1 MTSAVF
7 FAFITSLFICMAL
20 IPPLQVNAGRWS
32 FMDLPGERKVHANPI
47 PRIGGIAFGFAA
59 LLSIFFWVP
68 QDPIILP
75 VLLGAAIILGFGI
88 WDDRA
93 NLHYRS
99 KLIGQLLAVLVI
111 VAVGHIWFE
120 QVPFFYEEEAP
131 LWLTIPLTVVF
142 LVGASNAVNLSD
154 GLDGLAGGLA
164 FLSFAG
170 IAYLAYLS
178 HDTTVLILAAG
189 FLGGLLGF
197 LRYNTYPAKIFMGDA
212 GSQLLGFSMGVL
224 VLLLSDPAR
233 APFPVS
239 VGLLVLGLPFLDTI
253 AVMGQRLAKGRS
265 PFIGDRNHVHHKL
278 LALGLSHYEAVIV
291 IYGIQAVMVGLAYL
305 LRWQS
310 DALIL
315 ATYAAFAL
323 AMFALFAATERGGML
338 LSESSKGRVLSDTKL
353 ARAGLW
359 FSDMAP
365 RFLAVVVPLFLIAN
379 VFLPGHVPIDVG
391 YAALSLFV
399 VVLGGLWFFP
409 HYRSHFVRGGLYVG
423 SAFLMYMGEQ
433 SGLPEIWPIYVTQN
447 TLLAVIAILV
457 LLSMRFSRG
466 NRFQTTPLDYLMVFF
481 ALIVPLLPEMRA
493 DMPTLSV
500 LAAKLIVLYF
510 SFELLL
516 HTFADRM
523 KQFGLV
529 SLGILLGL
537 GVRAWL

>member
-7 FAFITSLFICMAL
+7 FSFITSLFICMAL
-20 IPPLQVNAGRWS
+20 IPPLQMNAGRWS

-59 LLSIFFWVP
+59 LLSIFFWAP
-68 QDPIILP
+68 QDPIITP
-75 VLLGAAIILGFGI
+75 VLVSATIILGFGI

-93 NLHYRS
+93 NLNYRT
-99 KLIGQLLAVLVI
+99 KLVGQLLAIFVVVI
-111 VAVGHIWFE
+111 FGHIHFE
-120 QVPFFYEEEAP
+120 QIPFIHDEEAP
-131 LWLTIPLTVVF
+131 LWLTMPLTVVF

-178 HDTTVLILAAG
+178 HDTTVLVLAAG

-197 LRYNTYPAKIFMGDA
+197 LRYNTYPARIFMGDA

-224 VLLLSDPAR
+224 VLLMSDPAR
-233 APFPVS
+233 APFPVT
-239 VGLLVLGLPFLDTI
+239 VGLLVLGLPFLDTL

-278 LALGLSHYEAVIV
+278 LALGLSHHEAVIV

-310 DALIL
+310 DALIF
-315 ATYAAFAL
+315 TMYGAFAL
-323 AMFALFAATERGGML
+323 AMFALFVAAERGGLL
-338 LSESSKGRVLSDTKL
+338 LSETSKGRVLSDTKL
-353 ARAGLW
+353 ARAGIWL
-359 FSDMAP
+359 SDMAP
-365 RFLAVVVPLFLIAN
+365 RFLAVVVPLFLIAS
-379 VFLPGHVPIDVG
+379 VFLPGHVPMDVG
-391 YAALSLFV
+391 YAAFSLFA
-399 VVLGGLWFFP
+399 VVLGGLWFMP
-409 HYRSHFVRGGLYVG
+409 EYRSHFVRGGLYVG

-433 SGLPEIWPIYVTQN
+433 SGIPEIWPIYVTQN
-447 TLLAVIAILV
+447 TLLALIALLV

-493 DMPTLSV
+493 DMPTLSI

-516 HTFADRM
+516 HSFVDRV
-523 KQFGLV
+523 KHLGFL
-529 SLGILLGL
+529 SLWVLFGL
-537 GVRAWL
+537 GVKAWL

>member
-7 FAFITSLFICMAL
+7 FSFITSLFICMAL
-20 IPPLQVNAGRWS
+20 IPPLQLNAGRWS
-32 FMDLPGERKVHANPI
+32 FMDLPGGRKVHANPI
-47 PRIGGIAFGFAA
+47 PRIGGIAFGSAA
-59 LLSIFFWVP
+59 LLSIFFWGP
-68 QDPIILP
+68 QDPAVGP
-75 VLLGAAIILGFGI
+75 VLLSALVILAFGI

-93 NLHYRS
+93 NLNYKV
-99 KLIGQLLAVLVI
+99 KLIGQLVAVFAVVI
-111 VAVGHIWFE
+111 VGDIRLE
-120 QVPFFYEEEAP
+120 QVPFLYDENAP
-131 LWLTIPLTVVF
+131 LWLALPLTVVF
-142 LVGASNAVNLSD
+142 LVGAANAVNLSD

-178 HDTTVLILAAG
+178 HDTTVLVLAAG

-197 LRYNTYPAKIFMGDA
+197 LRYNTYPARIFMGDA

-224 VLLLSDPAR
+224 VLLLSDPSR
-233 APFPVS
+233 NPFPVTI
-239 VGLLVLGLPFLDTI
+239 GLLVLGLPFLDTI

-278 LALGLSHYEAVIV
+278 LALGLSHYEAVIA

-315 ATYAAFAL
+315 TMYGTFAF
-323 AMFALFAATERGGML
+323 AMFALFVATERGGIL
-338 LSESSKGRVLSDTKL
+338 LSESTDGRVLSDTKM
-353 ARAGLW
+353 ARIGLW
-359 FSDMAP
+359 LSDMAP

-379 VFLPGHVPIDVG
+379 VFVPGHVPMDVG
-391 YAALSLFV
+391 YAALGLFA
-399 VVLGGLWFFP
+399 VVLGGLWLMP
-409 HYRSHFVRGGLYVG
+409 EYRSHFVRGGLYVG

-433 SGLPEIWPIYVTQN
+433 SGILDIWPIYVTQN

-493 DMPTLSV
+493 DMPTLSI

-516 HTFADRM
+516 HTFADRV

-529 SLGILLGL
+529 SLWILFGL

>member
-7 FAFITSLFICMAL
+7 FSFITSLFICMAL
-20 IPPLQVNAGRWS
+20 IPPLQLNAGRWS

-47 PRIGGIAFGFAA
+47 PRVGGIAFGFAA

-68 QDPIILP
+68 QDPIIPP
-75 VLLGAAIILGFGI
+75 VLVSAAIILGFGI

-93 NLHYRS
+93 NLNYRT
-99 KLIGQLLAVLVI
+99 KLIGQLLAVFVVVVI
-111 VAVGHIWFE
+111 GHIRFE
-120 QVPFFYEEEAP
+120 QIPFFYEEEAP
-131 LWLTIPLTVVF
+131 LWLTVPLTVVF

-170 IAYLAYLS
+170 IAYLTYLS
-178 HDTTVLILAAG
+178 HDITLLVLAAG

-197 LRYNTYPAKIFMGDA
+197 LRYNTYPARIFMGDA

-224 VLLLSDPAR
+224 VLVLSDPSR
-233 APFPVS
+233 TPFPVS

-253 AVMGQRLAKGRS
+253 AVMAQRIAKGRS

-310 DALIL
+310 DALIF
-315 ATYAAFAL
+315 TMYGAFAT
-323 AMFALFAATERGGML
+323 AMFALFVATERRRVP
-338 LSESSKGRVLSDTKL
+338 LSVSSSGRVLSDTKL

-359 FSDMAP
+359 LSDMAP
-365 RFLAVVVPLFLIAN
+365 RFLAVVVPLFLVAN
-379 VFLPGHVPIDVG
+379 VFLPGRVPMDVG
-391 YAALSLFV
+391 YAALSLFA
-399 VVLGGLWFFP
+399 VVLVGLWLFP
-409 HYRSHFVRGGLYVG
+409 EYRSHFVRGGLYVG

-433 SGLPEIWPIYVTQN
+433 SGMSDIWPIYVTHN
-447 TLLAVIAILV
+447 TLLALIALLV
-457 LLSMRFSRG
+457 LLSMLFGRG

-493 DMPTLSV
+493 DMPTLSI

-516 HTFADRM
+516 HTFAERM
-523 KQFGLV
+523 RQFGLV
-529 SLGILLGL
+529 SLWILLGL
-537 GVRAWL
+537 GIKAWL

>member
-7 FAFITSLFICMAL
+7 FSFITSLFICMAL
-20 IPPLQVNAGRWS
+20 IPPLQMNAGRWS

-59 LLSIFFWVP
+59 LLSIFFWAP
-68 QDPIILP
+68 QDPIITP
-75 VLLGAAIILGFGI
+75 VLVSATIILGFGI

-93 NLHYRS
+93 NLNYRT
-99 KLIGQLLAVLVI
+99 KLVGQLLAIFVVVI
-111 VAVGHIWFE
+111 FGHIHFE
-120 QVPFFYEEEAP
+120 QIPFLHDEEAP
-131 LWLTIPLTVVF
+131 LWLTMPLTVVF

-178 HDTTVLILAAG
+178 HDTTVLVLAAG

-197 LRYNTYPAKIFMGDA
+197 LRYNTYPARIFMGDA

-224 VLLLSDPAR
+224 VLLMSDPAR
-233 APFPVS
+233 APFPVT
-239 VGLLVLGLPFLDTI
+239 VGLLVLGLPFLDTL

-278 LALGLSHYEAVIV
+278 LALGLSHHEAVIV

-310 DALIL
+310 DALIF
-315 ATYAAFAL
+315 TMYGAFAL
-323 AMFALFAATERGGML
+323 AMFALFVAAERGGLL
-338 LSESSKGRVLSDTKL
+338 LSETSKGRVLSDTKL
-353 ARAGLW
+353 ARAGIWL
-359 FSDMAP
+359 SDMAP
-365 RFLAVVVPLFLIAN
+365 RFLAVVVPLFLIAS
-379 VFLPGHVPIDVG
+379 VFLPGHVPMDVG
-391 YAALSLFV
+391 YAAFSLFA
-399 VVLGGLWFFP
+399 VVLGGLWFMP
-409 HYRSHFVRGGLYVG
+409 EHRSHFVRGGLYVG

-433 SGLPEIWPIYVTQN
+433 SGIPEIWPIYVTQN
-447 TLLAVIAILV
+447 TLLALIALLV

-493 DMPTLSV
+493 DMPTLSI

-516 HTFADRM
+516 HSFVDRV
-523 KQFGLV
+523 KQFGFL
-529 SLGILLGL
+529 SLWVLFGL

>member
-20 IPPLQVNAGRWS
+20 IPPLQLNAGRWS

-68 QDPIILP
+68 QDLAMAP
-75 VLLGAAIILGFGI
+75 VLFSSLVILGFGI

-93 NLHYRS
+93 NLTYKT
-99 KLIGQLLAVLVI
+99 KLVGQLIAVFI
-111 VAVGHIWFE
+111 VVAIGGIRLE
-120 QVPFFYEEEAP
+120 QIPFFYEEDAP
-131 LWLTIPLTVVF
+131 LWLTLPVTVIF
-142 LVGASNAVNLSD
+142 LVGAANAVNLSD

-197 LRYNTYPAKIFMGDA
+197 LRYNTYPARIFMGDA

-224 VLLLSDPAR
+224 VLLLSDPSR
-233 APFPVS
+233 DPFPVS

-265 PFIGDRNHVHHKL
+265 PFLGDRNHVHHKL

-291 IYGIQAVMVGLAYL
+291 IYGIQAVMVGLAYF
-305 LRWQS
+305 LRWQT

-315 ATYAAFAL
+315 AAYATFAL
-323 AMFALFAATERGGML
+323 AMFVLFAATERGGML
-338 LSESSKGRVLSDTKL
+338 LSETSKGRVLSDTKL

-399 VVLGGLWFFP
+399 VVLGGLWFLP
-409 HYRSHFVRGGLYVG
+409 DYRSHFVRGGLYVG

-433 SGLPEIWPIYVTQN
+433 SGLPDIWPIYVTQN
-447 TLLAVIAILV
+447 TLLAMIAILV

>member
-1 MTSAVF
+1 MTSAIF
-7 FAFITSLFICMAL
+7 FSFITSLFICMAL
-20 IPPLQVNAGRWS
+20 IPPLQLNAGRWS

-59 LLSIFFWVP
+59 LLSIFFWAP
-68 QDPIILP
+68 QDPIITP
-75 VLLGAAIILGFGI
+75 VLVSATIILGFGI

-93 NLHYRS
+93 NLNYRT
-99 KLIGQLLAVLVI
+99 KLVGQLLAIFVVVI
-111 VAVGHIWFE
+111 FGHIHFE
-120 QVPFFYEEEAP
+120 QIPFIHDEEAP
-131 LWLTIPLTVVF
+131 LWLTMPLTVVF

-178 HDTTVLILAAG
+178 HETTVLVLAAG

-197 LRYNTYPAKIFMGDA
+197 LRYNTYPARIFMGDA

-224 VLLLSDPAR
+224 VLLMSDPAR
-233 APFPVS
+233 APFPVT
-239 VGLLVLGLPFLDTI
+239 VGLLVLGLPFLDTL

-278 LALGLSHYEAVIV
+278 LALGLSHHEAVIV

-310 DALIL
+310 DALIF
-315 ATYAAFAL
+315 TMYGAFAL
-323 AMFALFAATERGGML
+323 AMFALFVAAERGGLL
-338 LSESSKGRVLSDTKL
+338 LSETSKGRVLSDTKL
-353 ARAGLW
+353 ARAGIWL
-359 FSDMAP
+359 SDMAP
-365 RFLAVVVPLFLIAN
+365 RFLAVVVPLFLIAS
-379 VFLPGHVPIDVG
+379 VFLPGHVPMDVG
-391 YAALSLFV
+391 YAAFSLFA
-399 VVLGGLWFFP
+399 VVLGGLWFMP
-409 HYRSHFVRGGLYVG
+409 EYRSHFVRGGLYVG

-433 SGLPEIWPIYVTQN
+433 SGIPEIWPIYVTQN
-447 TLLAVIAILV
+447 TLLALIALLV

-493 DMPTLSV
+493 DMPTLSI

-516 HTFADRM
+516 HSFVDRV
-523 KQFGLV
+523 KQFGFL
-529 SLGILLGL
+529 SLWVLFGL

>member
-7 FAFITSLFICMAL
+7 FSFITSLFICMAL
-20 IPPLQVNAGRWS
+20 IPPLQMNAGRWS

-59 LLSIFFWVP
+59 LLSIFFWAP
-68 QDPIILP
+68 QDPIITP
-75 VLLGAAIILGFGI
+75 VLVSATIILGFGI

-93 NLHYRS
+93 NLNYRT
-99 KLIGQLLAVLVI
+99 KLVGQLLAIFVVVI
-111 VAVGHIWFE
+111 FGHIHFE
-120 QVPFFYEEEAP
+120 QIPFIHDEEAP
-131 LWLTIPLTVVF
+131 LWLTMPLTVVF

-178 HDTTVLILAAG
+178 HETTVLVLAAG

-197 LRYNTYPAKIFMGDA
+197 LRYNTYPARIFMGDA

-224 VLLLSDPAR
+224 VLLMSDPAR
-233 APFPVS
+233 APFPVT
-239 VGLLVLGLPFLDTI
+239 VGLLVLGLPFLDTL

-278 LALGLSHYEAVIV
+278 LALGLSHHEAVIV

-310 DALIL
+310 DALIF
-315 ATYAAFAL
+315 TMYGAFAL
-323 AMFALFAATERGGML
+323 AMFALFVAAERGGLL
-338 LSESSKGRVLSDTKL
+338 LSETSKGRVLSDTKL
-353 ARAGLW
+353 ARAGIWL
-359 FSDMAP
+359 SDMAP
-365 RFLAVVVPLFLIAN
+365 RFLAVVVPLFLIAS
-379 VFLPGHVPIDVG
+379 VFLPGHVPMDVG
-391 YAALSLFV
+391 YAAFSLFA
-399 VVLGGLWFFP
+399 VVLGGLWFMP
-409 HYRSHFVRGGLYVG
+409 EYRSHFVRGGLYVG

-433 SGLPEIWPIYVTQN
+433 SGIPEIWPIYVTQN
-447 TLLAVIAILV
+447 TLLALIALLV

-493 DMPTLSV
+493 DMPTLSI

-516 HTFADRM
+516 HSFVDRV
-523 KQFGLV
+523 KHLGFL
-529 SLGILLGL
+529 SLWVLFGL

>member
-7 FAFITSLFICMAL
+7 FSFITSLFICMAL
-20 IPPLQVNAGRWS
+20 IPPLQLNAGRWS
-32 FMDLPGERKVHANPI
+32 FMDLPGGRKVHANPI
-47 PRIGGIAFGFAA
+47 PRIGGIAFGSAA
-59 LLSIFFWVP
+59 LLSIFFWGP
-68 QDPIILP
+68 QDPAVGP
-75 VLLGAAIILGFGI
+75 VLLSALVILAFGI

-93 NLHYRS
+93 NLNYKV
-99 KLIGQLLAVLVI
+99 KLIGQLVAVFAVVI
-111 VAVGHIWFE
+111 VGDIRLE
-120 QVPFFYEEEAP
+120 QVPFLYDENAP
-131 LWLTIPLTVVF
+131 LWLALPLTVVF
-142 LVGASNAVNLSD
+142 LVGAANAVNLSD

-178 HDTTVLILAAG
+178 HDTTVLVFAAG

-197 LRYNTYPAKIFMGDA
+197 LRYNTYPARIFMGDA

-224 VLLLSDPAR
+224 VLLLSDPSR
-233 APFPVS
+233 NPFPVTI
-239 VGLLVLGLPFLDTI
+239 GLLVLGLPFLDTI

-278 LALGLSHYEAVIV
+278 LALGLSHYEAVIA

-315 ATYAAFAL
+315 TMYGTFAF
-323 AMFALFAATERGGML
+323 AMFALFVATERGGIL
-338 LSESSKGRVLSDTKL
+338 LSESTDGRVLSDTKM
-353 ARAGLW
+353 ARIGLW
-359 FSDMAP
+359 LSDMAP

-379 VFLPGHVPIDVG
+379 VFVPGHVPVDVG
-391 YAALSLFV
+391 YAALGLFA
-399 VVLGGLWFFP
+399 VVLGGLWLMP
-409 HYRSHFVRGGLYVG
+409 EYRSHFVRGGLYVG

-433 SGLPEIWPIYVTQN
+433 SGILDIWPIYVTQN

-493 DMPTLSV
+493 DMPTLSI

-516 HTFADRM
+516 HTFADRV

-529 SLGILLGL
+529 SLWILFGL

>member
-7 FAFITSLFICMAL
+7 FSFITSLFICMAL
-20 IPPLQVNAGRWS
+20 IPPLQLNAGRWS
-32 FMDLPGERKVHANPI
+32 FMDLPGGRKVHANPI

-59 LLSIFFWVP
+59 LLSIFFWGP
-68 QDPIILP
+68 QDPAVGP
-75 VLLGAAIILGFGI
+75 VLLSALVILAFGI

-93 NLHYRS
+93 NLNYKV
-99 KLIGQLLAVLVI
+99 KLIGQLVAVFAVVI
-111 VAVGHIWFE
+111 VGDIRLE
-120 QVPFFYEEEAP
+120 QVPFLYDENAP
-131 LWLTIPLTVVF
+131 LWLALPLTVVF
-142 LVGASNAVNLSD
+142 LVGAANAVNLSD

-178 HDTTVLILAAG
+178 HDTTVLVLAAG

-197 LRYNTYPAKIFMGDA
+197 LRYNTYPARIFMGDA

-224 VLLLSDPAR
+224 VLLLSDPSR
-233 APFPVS
+233 NPFPVTI
-239 VGLLVLGLPFLDTI
+239 GLLVLGLPFLDTI

-278 LALGLSHYEAVIV
+278 LALGLSHYEAVIA

-315 ATYAAFAL
+315 TMYGTFAF
-323 AMFALFAATERGGML
+323 AMFALFVATERGGIL
-338 LSESSKGRVLSDTKL
+338 LSESMDGRVLSDTKM
-353 ARAGLW
+353 ARIGLW
-359 FSDMAP
+359 LSDMAP

-379 VFLPGHVPIDVG
+379 VFVPGHVPMDVG
-391 YAALSLFV
+391 YAALGLFA
-399 VVLGGLWFFP
+399 VVLGGLWLMP
-409 HYRSHFVRGGLYVG
+409 EYRSHFVRGGLYVG

-433 SGLPEIWPIYVTQN
+433 SGVPDIWPIYVTQN

-493 DMPTLSV
+493 DMPTLSI

-510 SFELLL
+510 SFELML
-516 HTFADRM
+516 HAFADRV

-529 SLGILLGL
+529 SLWILFGL

>member
-7 FAFITSLFICMAL
+7 FSFITSLFICMAL
-20 IPPLQVNAGRWS
+20 IPPLQLNAGRWS
-32 FMDLPGERKVHANPI
+32 FMDLPGGRKVHANPI

-59 LLSIFFWVP
+59 LLSIFFWGP
-68 QDPIILP
+68 QDPAVGP
-75 VLLGAAIILGFGI
+75 VLLSALVILAFGI

-93 NLHYRS
+93 NLNYKV
-99 KLIGQLLAVLVI
+99 KLIGQLVAVFAVVI
-111 VAVGHIWFE
+111 VGDIRLE
-120 QVPFFYEEEAP
+120 QVPFLYDENAP
-131 LWLTIPLTVVF
+131 LWLALPLTVVF
-142 LVGASNAVNLSD
+142 LVGAANAVNLSD

-178 HDTTVLILAAG
+178 HDTTVLVLAAG

-197 LRYNTYPAKIFMGDA
+197 LRYNTYPARIFMGDA

-224 VLLLSDPAR
+224 VLLLSDPSR
-233 APFPVS
+233 NPFPVTI
-239 VGLLVLGLPFLDTI
+239 GLLVLGLPFLDTI

-278 LALGLSHYEAVIV
+278 LALGLSHYEAVIA

-315 ATYAAFAL
+315 TMYGTFAF
-323 AMFALFAATERGGML
+323 AMFALFVATERGGIL
-338 LSESSKGRVLSDTKL
+338 LSESTDGRVLSDTKM
-353 ARAGLW
+353 ARIGLW
-359 FSDMAP
+359 LSDMAP

-379 VFLPGHVPIDVG
+379 VFVPGHVPMDVG
-391 YAALSLFV
+391 YAALGLFA
-399 VVLGGLWFFP
+399 VVLGGLWLMP
-409 HYRSHFVRGGLYVG
+409 EYRSHFVRGGLYVG

-433 SGLPEIWPIYVTQN
+433 SGILDIWPIYVTQN

-493 DMPTLSV
+493 DMPTLSI

-516 HTFADRM
+516 HTFADRV

-529 SLGILLGL
+529 SLWILFGL

>member
-7 FAFITSLFICMAL
+7 FSFITSLFICMAL
-20 IPPLQVNAGRWS
+20 IPPLQLNAGRWS

-47 PRIGGIAFGFAA
+47 PRVGGIAFGFAA

-68 QDPIILP
+68 QDPIIPP
-75 VLLGAAIILGFGI
+75 VLVSAAIILGFGI

-93 NLHYRS
+93 NLNYRT
-99 KLIGQLLAVLVI
+99 KLIGQLLAVFVVVVI
-111 VAVGHIWFE
+111 GHIRFE
-120 QVPFFYEEEAP
+120 QIPFFYEEEAP
-131 LWLTIPLTVVF
+131 LWLTVPLTVVF

-170 IAYLAYLS
+170 IAYLTYLS
-178 HDTTVLILAAG
+178 HDITLLVLAAG

-197 LRYNTYPAKIFMGDA
+197 LRYNTYPARIFMGDA

-224 VLLLSDPAR
+224 VLVLSDPSR
-233 APFPVS
+233 TPFPVS

-253 AVMGQRLAKGRS
+253 AVMAQRIAKGRS

-310 DALIL
+310 DALIF
-315 ATYAAFAL
+315 TMYGAFAT
-323 AMFALFAATERGGML
+323 AMFALFVATERRRVP
-338 LSESSKGRVLSDTKL
+338 LSVSSSGRVLSDTKL
-353 ARAGLW
+353 ARVGLW
-359 FSDMAP
+359 LSDMAP
-365 RFLAVVVPLFLIAN
+365 RFLAVVVPLFLVAN
-379 VFLPGHVPIDVG
+379 VFLPGRVPMDVG
-391 YAALSLFV
+391 YAALSLFA
-399 VVLGGLWFFP
+399 VVLVGLWLFP
-409 HYRSHFVRGGLYVG
+409 EYRSHFVRGGLYVG

-433 SGLPEIWPIYVTQN
+433 SGMSDIWPIYVTHN
-447 TLLAVIAILV
+447 TLLALIALLV

-493 DMPTLSV
+493 DMPTLSI

-516 HTFADRM
+516 HTFAERM
-523 KQFGLV
+523 RQFGLV
-529 SLGILLGL
+529 SLWILLGL
-537 GVRAWL
+537 GIKAWL

>member
-7 FAFITSLFICMAL
+7 FSFITSLFICMAL
-20 IPPLQVNAGRWS
+20 IPPLQLNAGRWR

-68 QDPIILP
+68 QDPIITP
-75 VLLGAAIILGFGI
+75 VLVSATIILGFGI

-93 NLHYRS
+93 NLNYRT
-99 KLIGQLLAVLVI
+99 KLVGQLLAVFVVVVI
-111 VAVGHIWFE
+111 GHIRFE
-120 QVPFFYEEEAP
+120 QIPFFYAEEAP
-131 LWLTIPLTVVF
+131 LWLTVPLTVVF
-142 LVGASNAVNLSD
+142 LVGTSNAVNLSD

-178 HDTTVLILAAG
+178 HDSTVLVLAAG

-197 LRYNTYPAKIFMGDA
+197 LRYNTYPARIFMGDA

-224 VLLLSDPAR
+224 VLLMSDSGR

-239 VGLLVLGLPFLDTI
+239 IGLLVLGLPFLDTI

-310 DALIL
+310 DELIL
-315 ATYAAFAL
+315 TMYGTFAI
-323 AMFALFAATERGGML
+323 AMFALFIATERGGML
-338 LSESSKGRVLSDTKL
+338 LSGSLRGRMISESKL

-359 FSDMAP
+359 LSDMAP
-365 RFLAVVVPLFLIAN
+365 RFLALIVPLFLVFN
-379 VFLPGHVPIDVG
+379 VFLPGRVPIDVG
-391 YAALSLFV
+391 YAAISLFV
-399 VVLGGLWFFP
+399 VVLAGLWLLP

-433 SGLPEIWPIYVTQN
+433 SGIPDIWPIYVTQN
-447 TLLAVIAILV
+447 TLLALIALLV

-466 NRFQTTPLDYLMVFF
+466 NRFQTTPLDYLVVFF

-493 DMPTLSV
+493 DMPTLSI

-516 HTFADRM
+516 HTFADRV
-523 KQFGLV
+523 KQFGFV
-529 SLGILLGL
+529 SLWVLFGL

>member
-7 FAFITSLFICMAL
+7 FSFITSLFICMAL
-20 IPPLQVNAGRWS
+20 IPPLQLNAGRWS
-32 FMDLPGERKVHANPI
+32 FMDLPGGRKVHANPI
-47 PRIGGIAFGFAA
+47 PRIGGIAFGSAA
-59 LLSIFFWVP
+59 LLSIFFWGP
-68 QDPIILP
+68 QDPAVGP
-75 VLLGAAIILGFGI
+75 VLLSALVILAFGI

-93 NLHYRS
+93 NLNYKV
-99 KLIGQLLAVLVI
+99 KLIGQLVAVFAVVI
-111 VAVGHIWFE
+111 VGDIRLE
-120 QVPFFYEEEAP
+120 QVPFLYDENAP
-131 LWLTIPLTVVF
+131 LWLALPLTVVF
-142 LVGASNAVNLSD
+142 LVGAANAVNLSD

-178 HDTTVLILAAG
+178 HDTTVLVFAAG

-197 LRYNTYPAKIFMGDA
+197 LRYNTYPARIFMGDA

-224 VLLLSDPAR
+224 VLLLSDPSR
-233 APFPVS
+233 NPFPVTI
-239 VGLLVLGLPFLDTI
+239 GLLVLGLPFLDTI

-278 LALGLSHYEAVIV
+278 LALGLSHYEAVIA

-315 ATYAAFAL
+315 TMYGTFAF
-323 AMFALFAATERGGML
+323 AMFALFVATERGGIL
-338 LSESSKGRVLSDTKL
+338 LSESTDGRVLSDTKM
-353 ARAGLW
+353 ARIGLW
-359 FSDMAP
+359 LSDMAP

-379 VFLPGHVPIDVG
+379 VFVPGHVPMDVG
-391 YAALSLFV
+391 YAALGLFA
-399 VVLGGLWFFP
+399 VVLGGLWLMP
-409 HYRSHFVRGGLYVG
+409 EYRSHFVRGGLYVG

-433 SGLPEIWPIYVTQN
+433 SGILDIWPIYVTQN

-493 DMPTLSV
+493 DMPTLSI

-516 HTFADRM
+516 HTFADRV

-529 SLGILLGL
+529 SLWILFGL

>member
-20 IPPLQVNAGRWS
+20 IPPLQLNAGRWS

-47 PRIGGIAFGFAA
+47 PRIGGMAFGFAA

-68 QDPIILP
+68 QDPIMAP
-75 VLLGAAIILGFGI
+75 VLISALIILGFGI

-93 NLHYRS
+93 NLNYKI
-99 KLIGQLLAVLVI
+99 KLVGQLLAIFVVVLI
-111 VAVGHIWFE
+111 GQIHFE
-120 QVPFFYEEEAP
+120 QIPFIDEGEAP
-131 LWLTIPLTVVF
+131 LWLTVSLTVVF

-197 LRYNTYPAKIFMGDA
+197 LRYNTYPARIFMGDA

-224 VLLLSDPAR
+224 VLLLSDPSR
-233 APFPVS
+233 DPFPVS

-305 LRWQS
+305 LRWQT

-315 ATYAAFAL
+315 ATYATFAL

-338 LSESSKGRVLSDTKL
+338 LSETSKGRVLSDTKL

-359 FSDMAP
+359 LSDMAP

-391 YAALSLFV
+391 YSALSLFA
-399 VVLGGLWFFP
+399 VVLGGLWFLP
-409 HYRSHFVRGGLYVG
+409 QYHSQFVRGGLYVG

-433 SGLPEIWPIYVTQN
+433 SGLSGIWPIYVTQN
-447 TLLAVIAILV
+447 TLLAVIAVLV

-493 DMPTLSV
+493 DMPTLSI

>member
-7 FAFITSLFICMAL
+7 FSFITSLFICMAF
-20 IPPLQVNAGRWS
+20 IPPLQLNAGRWS
-32 FMDLPGERKVHANPI
+32 FMDLPGDRKVHANPI

-68 QDPIILP
+68 QDPVIAPILISA
-75 VLLGAAIILGFGI
+75 LIILGFGI

-93 NLHYRS
+93 DLNYMI
-99 KLIGQLLAVLVI
+99 KLVGQLLAVFVVVVI
-111 VAVGHIWFE
+111 GHIQFE
-120 QVPFFYEEEAP
+120 QIPFLYEEDAP
-131 LWLTIPLTVVF
+131 LWLTLPLTVVF

-164 FLSFAG
+164 FLTFAG

-178 HDTTVLILAAG
+178 HDVTILVLASG

-197 LRYNTYPAKIFMGDA
+197 LRYNTYPARIFMGDA

-224 VLLLSDPAR
+224 VLLMSDPAR
-233 APFPVS
+233 GPFPVTI
-239 VGLLVLGLPFLDTI
+239 GLLVLGLPFLDTI
-253 AVMGQRLAKGRS
+253 AVMGQRLAKGCS

-310 DALIL
+310 DVLIL
-315 ATYAAFAL
+315 AIYGAFAL
-323 AMFALFAATERGGML
+323 AMFSLFVATERRREAP
-338 LSESSKGRVLSDTKL
+338 SIASNGRVFSDSKL

-359 FSDMAP
+359 VSDMTP
-365 RFLAVVVPLFLIAN
+365 RFLAVVVPLFLVAHL
-379 VFLPGHVPIDVG
+379 FLPGHVPRDVG
-391 YAALSLFV
+391 FAAISLFV
-399 VVLGGLWFFP
+399 VVLAGPWFLP
-409 HYRSHFVRGGLYVG
+409 QYRSHFVRGGLYVG
-423 SAFLMYMGEQ
+423 SAFLMYMVEH
-433 SGLPEIWPIYVTQN
+433 SGLPDIWPIYVTQN
-447 TLLAVIAILV
+447 SLLALIAVLV

-493 DMPTLSV
+493 DMPTLSI

-516 HTFADRM
+516 HSFTDRV
-523 KQFGLV
+523 KQLGVV
-529 SLGILLGL
+529 SLWVLFGL
-537 GVRAWL
+537 GVKAWM

>member
-7 FAFITSLFICMAL
+7 FSFITSLFICMAL
-20 IPPLQVNAGRWS
+20 IPPLQLNAGRWS
-32 FMDLPGERKVHANPI
+32 FMDLPGGRKVHANPI
-47 PRIGGIAFGFAA
+47 PRIGGIAFGSAA

-68 QDPIILP
+68 QDPAVGP
-75 VLLGAAIILGFGI
+75 VLLSALVILAFGI

-93 NLHYRS
+93 NLNYKV
-99 KLIGQLLAVLVI
+99 KLVGQLVAVFAVVI
-111 VAVGHIWFE
+111 VGDIRLE
-120 QVPFFYEEEAP
+120 QVPFLYDENAP
-131 LWLTIPLTVVF
+131 LWLALPLTVVF
-142 LVGASNAVNLSD
+142 LVGAANAVNLSD

-178 HDTTVLILAAG
+178 HDTTVLVLAAG

-197 LRYNTYPAKIFMGDA
+197 LRYNTYPARIFMGDA

-224 VLLLSDPAR
+224 VLLLSDPSR
-233 APFPVS
+233 NPFPVTI
-239 VGLLVLGLPFLDTI
+239 GLLVLGLPFLDTI

-278 LALGLSHYEAVIV
+278 LALGLSHYEAVIA

-315 ATYAAFAL
+315 TMYGTFAF
-323 AMFALFAATERGGML
+323 AMFALFVATERGGIL
-338 LSESSKGRVLSDTKL
+338 LSESMDGRVLSDTKM
-353 ARAGLW
+353 ARIGLW
-359 FSDMAP
+359 LSDMAP

-379 VFLPGHVPIDVG
+379 VFVPGHVPMDVG
-391 YAALSLFV
+391 YAALGLFA
-399 VVLGGLWFFP
+399 VVLGGLWLMP
-409 HYRSHFVRGGLYVG
+409 EYRSHFVRGGLYVG

-433 SGLPEIWPIYVTQN
+433 SGILDIWPIYVTQN

-493 DMPTLSV
+493 DMPTLSI

-516 HTFADRM
+516 HTFADRV

-529 SLGILLGL
+529 SLWILFGL

>member
-7 FAFITSLFICMAL
+7 FSFITSLFICMAL

-47 PRIGGIAFGFAA
+47 PRIGGIAFGLAA

-68 QDPIILP
+68 QDPIITP
-75 VLLGAAIILGFGI
+75 VLVSALIILGFGI

-93 NLHYRS
+93 NLNYRI
-99 KLIGQLLAVLVI
+99 KLIGQLLAVFVVVVI
-111 VAVGHIWFE
+111 GHIRFE
-120 QVPFFYEEEAP
+120 QIPFFFAEEAP
-131 LWLTIPLTVVF
+131 LWLTVPLTIVF

-178 HDTTVLILAAG
+178 HDTTVLVLAAG

-197 LRYNTYPAKIFMGDA
+197 LRYNTYPARIFMGDA

-224 VLLLSDPAR
+224 VLLLSDPSR
-233 APFPVS
+233 DPFPVT

-278 LALGLSHYEAVIV
+278 LAIGLSHYEAVIV
-291 IYGIQAVMVGLAYL
+291 IYAIQAVMVGLAYL

-315 ATYAAFAL
+315 TMYGAFAC
-323 AMFALFAATERGGML
+323 AMFALFVATKRRRVP
-338 LSESSKGRVLSDTKL
+338 SFISSSGRVLSDTKL

-359 FSDMAP
+359 LSDMAP
-365 RFLAVVVPLFLIAN
+365 RFLAVVVPLFLIAS
-379 VFLPGHVPIDVG
+379 VFMPGHVPMDVG
-391 YAALSLFV
+391 YAAISLFA
-399 VVLGGLWFFP
+399 VVLGGLWFMP
-409 HYRSHFVRGGLYVG
+409 EYRSHFVRGGLYVG

-433 SGLPEIWPIYVTQN
+433 SGISDIWPIYVTHN
-447 TLLAVIAILV
+447 TLLALIALLV

-493 DMPTLSV
+493 DMPTLSI

-516 HTFADRM
+516 HSFVDRI
-523 KQFGLV
+523 KQLGFL
-529 SLGILLGL
+529 SLWVLFGL

>member
-1 MTSAVF
+1 MTSAIF
-7 FAFITSLFICMAL
+7 FSFITSLFICMAL
-20 IPPLQVNAGRWS
+20 IPPLQLNAGRWS

-59 LLSIFFWVP
+59 LLSVFFWAP
-68 QDPIILP
+68 QDPIITP
-75 VLLGAAIILGFGI
+75 VLVSATIILGFGI

-93 NLHYRS
+93 NLNYRT
-99 KLIGQLLAVLVI
+99 KLVGQLLAIFVVVI
-111 VAVGHIWFE
+111 FGHIHFE
-120 QVPFFYEEEAP
+120 QIPFIHDEEAP
-131 LWLTIPLTVVF
+131 LWLTMPLTVVF

-178 HDTTVLILAAG
+178 HDTTVLVLAAG

-197 LRYNTYPAKIFMGDA
+197 LRYNTYPARIFMGDA

-224 VLLLSDPAR
+224 VLLMSDPAR
-233 APFPVS
+233 APFPVT
-239 VGLLVLGLPFLDTI
+239 VGLLVLGLPFLDTL

-278 LALGLSHYEAVIV
+278 LALGLSHHEAVIV

-310 DALIL
+310 DALIF
-315 ATYAAFAL
+315 TMYGAFAL
-323 AMFALFAATERGGML
+323 AMFALFVAAERGGLL
-338 LSESSKGRVLSDTKL
+338 LSETSKGRVLSDTKL
-353 ARAGLW
+353 ARAGIWL
-359 FSDMAP
+359 SDMAP
-365 RFLAVVVPLFLIAN
+365 RFLAVVVPLFLVAS
-379 VFLPGHVPIDVG
+379 VFLPGHVPMDVG
-391 YAALSLFV
+391 YAAFSLFA
-399 VVLGGLWFFP
+399 VVLGGLWFMP
-409 HYRSHFVRGGLYVG
+409 EYRSHFVRGGLYVG

-433 SGLPEIWPIYVTQN
+433 SGIPEIWPIYVTQN
-447 TLLAVIAILV
+447 TLLALIALLV

-493 DMPTLSV
+493 DMPTLSI

-516 HTFADRM
+516 HSFVDRV
-523 KQFGLV
+523 KHLGFL
-529 SLGILLGL
+529 SLWVLFGL

>member
-7 FAFITSLFICMAL
+7 FSFITSLFICMAL
-20 IPPLQVNAGRWS
+20 IPPLQMNAGRWS

-68 QDPIILP
+68 QDLIITP
-75 VLLGAAIILGFGI
+75 VLVSAAIILGFGI

-93 NLHYRS
+93 NLNYRT
-99 KLIGQLLAVLVI
+99 KLVGQLLAVFVVVI
-111 VAVGHIWFE
+111 LGHIHFE
-120 QVPFFYEEEAP
+120 QIPFIHEEEAP
-131 LWLTIPLTVVF
+131 LWLTVPLTVVF
-142 LVGASNAVNLSD
+142 LVGSSNAVNLSD

-164 FLSFAG
+164 FLTFAG

-178 HDTTVLILAAG
+178 HDTTVLVLAAG

-197 LRYNTYPAKIFMGDA
+197 LRYNTYPARIFMGDA

-224 VLLLSDPAR
+224 VLLMSDPAR
-233 APFPVS
+233 APFPVT

-310 DALIL
+310 DGLIL
-315 ATYAAFAL
+315 SMYGAFAL
-323 AMFALFAATERGGML
+323 AMFALFLATERGGLL
-338 LSESSKGRVLSDTKL
+338 LSEASKGRMLSDTKL

-359 FSDMAP
+359 LSDMAP

-379 VFLPGHVPIDVG
+379 VFLPGHVPMDVG
-391 YAALSLFV
+391 YAALSLFA
-399 VVLGGLWFFP
+399 VVLGGLWFLP
-409 HYRSHFVRGGLYVG
+409 EYRPHFVRGGLYVG

-433 SGLPEIWPIYVTQN
+433 SGILEIWPIYVTQN
-447 TLLAVIAILV
+447 TLLALIAILV
-457 LLSMRFSRG
+457 LLSMRFNRG

-493 DMPTLSV
+493 DMPTLSI

-516 HTFADRM
+516 HSFVDRV
-523 KQFGLV
+523 KQLGFL
-529 SLGILLGL
+529 SLWVLFGL

>member
-7 FAFITSLFICMAL
+7 FAFITSLFICMAM
-20 IPPLQVNAGRWS
+20 IPPLQLNAGRWS

-68 QDPIILP
+68 QDPIIPP

-93 NLHYRS
+93 NLNYRS
-99 KLIGQLLAVLVI
+99 KLVGQLLAVLLIVVI
-111 VAVGHIWFE
+111 GHIRFE
-120 QVPFFYEEEAP
+120 QIPFFYVEEAP
-131 LWLTIPLTVVF
+131 LWLTVPLTMVF

-178 HDTTVLILAAG
+178 HDTTVLILTAG

-224 VLLLSDPAR
+224 VLLLSDPSR

-253 AVMGQRLAKGRS
+253 AVLAQRLAKGRS

-315 ATYAAFAL
+315 ATYATFAL
-323 AMFALFAATERGGML
+323 AMFALFRATERGGML
-338 LSESSKGRVLSDTKL
+338 LSETSKGRVLSDTKL

-359 FSDMAP
+359 LSDMAP

-379 VFLPGHVPIDVG
+379 VFLPGDVPMDVG
-391 YAALSLFV
+391 YAALSLFA
-399 VVLGGLWFFP
+399 VVLGGLWFLP
-409 HYRSHFVRGGLYVG
+409 QYRSHFVRGGLYVG

-433 SGLPEIWPIYVTQN
+433 AGLPDIWPIYVTQN
-447 TLLAVIAILV
+447 TLLALIAILV

-493 DMPTLSV
+493 DMPTLSI

-516 HTFADRM
+516 HTFADRV

-529 SLGILLGL
+529 SLWILLGL

>member
-1 MTSAVF
+1 
-7 FAFITSLFICMAL
+7 MAL
-20 IPPLQVNAGRWS
+20 IPLLQVNAGRWQLLD
-32 FMDLPGERKVHANPI
+32 MPGGRKVHANPT

-59 LLSIFFWVP
+59 VVSVFIWGTQEQVVLPMLLSALV
-68 QDPIILP
+68 II
-75 VLLGAAIILGFGI
+75 GFGI

-93 NLHYRS
+93 GLNYKI
-99 KLIGQLLAVLVI
+99 KLVGQLIAVLVI
-111 VAVGHIWFE
+111 VVFGHVHFDQLPFLFE
-120 QVPFFYEEEAP
+120 QDAP
-131 LWLTIPLTVVF
+131 LWLSLPVTIIF
-142 LVGASNAVNLSD
+142 LVGAANAVNLSD

-170 IAYLAYLS
+170 IAYLAYTS
-178 HDTTVLILAAG
+178 HDVTVLISAAG
-189 FLGGLLGF
+189 LLGGLLGF
-197 LRYNTYPAKIFMGDA
+197 LRYNTYPARIFMGDA

-224 VLLLSDPAR
+224 VLLLIDPSR
-233 APFPVS
+233 APFPVT

-291 IYGIQAVMVGLAYL
+291 IYGIQAVMVGLAYV
-305 LRWQS
+305 LRWHS

-315 ATYAAFAL
+315 TVYGSFAI
-323 AMFALFAATERGGML
+323 AMFALFFAAERRGIFFVESGG
-338 LSESSKGRVLSDTKL
+338 GRVLSDTKL
-353 ARAGLW
+353 AHAGMWL
-359 FSDMAP
+359 SDMAP
-365 RFLAVVVPLFLIAN
+365 RFLAVVVPLFLVAN
-379 VFLPGHVPIDVG
+379 VFVPGRVPADVG
-391 YAALSLFV
+391 YAALILFT
-399 VVLGGLWFFP
+399 VLLAGQWFLP
-409 HYRSHFVRGGLYVG
+409 QYRSHFVRGGLYVG

-433 SGLPEIWPIYVTQN
+433 SGIPDIWPIYVTQN
-447 TLLAVIAILV
+447 TLLAIIAILV
-457 LLSMRFSRG
+457 LLSMRLNRE

-493 DMPTLSV
+493 DMPTLSI

-516 HTFADRM
+516 HTFAERV

-529 SLGILLGL
+529 SLWVLLGL

>member
-7 FAFITSLFICMAL
+7 FSFITSLFICMAL
-20 IPPLQVNAGRWS
+20 IPPLQMNAGRWR

-59 LLSIFFWVP
+59 LLSVFFWAP
-68 QDPIILP
+68 QDPIITP
-75 VLLGAAIILGFGI
+75 VLVSATIILGFGI

-93 NLHYRS
+93 NLNYRT
-99 KLIGQLLAVLVI
+99 KLVGQLLAIFVVVI
-111 VAVGHIWFE
+111 FGHIHFE
-120 QVPFFYEEEAP
+120 QIPFIHDEEAP
-131 LWLTIPLTVVF
+131 LWLTMPLTVVF

-178 HDTTVLILAAG
+178 HETTVLVLAAG

-197 LRYNTYPAKIFMGDA
+197 LRYNTYPARIFMGDA

-224 VLLLSDPAR
+224 VLLMSDPAR
-233 APFPVS
+233 TPFPVT
-239 VGLLVLGLPFLDTI
+239 VGLLVLGLPFLDTL

-278 LALGLSHYEAVIV
+278 LALGLSHHEAVIV

-310 DALIL
+310 DALIF
-315 ATYAAFAL
+315 TMYGAFAT
-323 AMFALFAATERGGML
+323 AMFALFVAAERGGLL
-338 LSESSKGRVLSDTKL
+338 LSETSKGRVLSDTKL
-353 ARAGLW
+353 ARAGIWL
-359 FSDMAP
+359 SDMAP
-365 RFLAVVVPLFLIAN
+365 RFLAVVVPLFLIAS
-379 VFLPGHVPIDVG
+379 VFLPGHVPMDVG
-391 YAALSLFV
+391 YAAFSLFA
-399 VVLGGLWFFP
+399 VVLGGLWFMP
-409 HYRSHFVRGGLYVG
+409 EYRSHFVRGGLYVG

-433 SGLPEIWPIYVTQN
+433 SGIPEIWPIYVTQN
-447 TLLAVIAILV
+447 TLLALIALLV

-493 DMPTLSV
+493 DMPTLSI

-516 HTFADRM
+516 HSFVDRV
-523 KQFGLV
+523 KHLGFL
-529 SLGILLGL
+529 SLWVLFGL
-537 GVRAWL
+537 GVKAWL

>member
-1 MTSAVF
+1 MTSAIF
-7 FAFITSLFICMAL
+7 FSFITSLFICMAL
-20 IPPLQVNAGRWS
+20 IPPLQLNAGRWS

-59 LLSIFFWVP
+59 LLSVFFWAP
-68 QDPIILP
+68 QDPIITP
-75 VLLGAAIILGFGI
+75 VLVSATIILGFGI

-93 NLHYRS
+93 NLNYRT
-99 KLIGQLLAVLVI
+99 KLVGQLLAIFVVVI
-111 VAVGHIWFE
+111 FGHIHFE
-120 QVPFFYEEEAP
+120 QIPFIHDEEAP
-131 LWLTIPLTVVF
+131 LWLTMPLTVVF

-178 HDTTVLILAAG
+178 HETTVLVLAAG

-197 LRYNTYPAKIFMGDA
+197 LRYNTYPARIFMGDA

-224 VLLLSDPAR
+224 VLLMSDPAR
-233 APFPVS
+233 APFPVT
-239 VGLLVLGLPFLDTI
+239 VGLLVLGLPFLDTL

-278 LALGLSHYEAVIV
+278 LALGLSHHEAVIV

-310 DALIL
+310 DALIF
-315 ATYAAFAL
+315 TMYGAFAL
-323 AMFALFAATERGGML
+323 AMFALFVATERGGLL
-338 LSESSKGRVLSDTKL
+338 LSETSKGRVLSDTKL
-353 ARAGLW
+353 ARAGIWL
-359 FSDMAP
+359 SDMAP
-365 RFLAVVVPLFLIAN
+365 RFLAVVVPLFLIAS
-379 VFLPGHVPIDVG
+379 VFLPGHVPMDVG
-391 YAALSLFV
+391 YAAFSLFA
-399 VVLGGLWFFP
+399 VVLGGLWFMP
-409 HYRSHFVRGGLYVG
+409 EYRSHFVRGGLYVG

-433 SGLPEIWPIYVTQN
+433 SGIPEIWPIYVTQN
-447 TLLAVIAILV
+447 TLLALIALLV

-493 DMPTLSV
+493 DMPTLSI

-516 HTFADRM
+516 HSFVDRV
-523 KQFGLV
+523 KHLGFL
-529 SLGILLGL
+529 SLWVLFGL

>member
-7 FAFITSLFICMAL
+7 FSFITSLFICMAL
-20 IPPLQVNAGRWS
+20 IPPLQLNAGRWS
-32 FMDLPGERKVHANPI
+32 FMDVPGGRKVHANPI
-47 PRIGGIAFGFAA
+47 PRIGGIAFGFSA
-59 LLSIFFWVP
+59 LLSMFFWAP
-68 QDPIILP
+68 QDPVIAP
-75 VLLGAAIILGFGI
+75 VLLSALVILGFGI

-93 NLHYRS
+93 DLHYRI
-99 KLIGQLLAVLVI
+99 KLTGQLLAVFVVVVI
-111 VAVGHIWFE
+111 GHIRLE
-120 QVPFFYEEEAP
+120 QIPFLYEEDVP
-131 LWLTIPLTVVF
+131 LWLTVPVTVVF
-142 LVGASNAVNLSD
+142 LVGAANAVNLSD

-178 HDTTVLILAAG
+178 HDLTVLVLASA

-197 LRYNTYPAKIFMGDA
+197 LRYNTYPARIFMGDA
-212 GSQLLGFSMGVL
+212 GSQVLGFSMGVL
-224 VLLLSDPAR
+224 VLLLSDPSR
-233 APFPVS
+233 DPFPVT

-291 IYGIQAVMVGLAYL
+291 IYAIQAVMVGLAYL

-315 ATYAAFAL
+315 TMYGSFAL
-323 AMFALFAATERGGML
+323 AMFALFAATERGGIL
-338 LSESSKGRVLSDTKL
+338 LSGSSRGRVLSDTKL

-359 FSDMAP
+359 LSDMAP
-365 RFLAVVVPLFLIAN
+365 RFLAVVVPLFLVMH
-379 VFLPGHVPIDVG
+379 VFLPGHVPMDVG
-391 YAALSLFV
+391 YAALCLFA
-399 VVLGGLWFFP
+399 VVLTGLWFMP
-409 HYRSHFVRGGLYVG
+409 QHHPYFVRGGLYVG

-433 SGLPEIWPIYVTQN
+433 SGVPVIWPIYVTQN
-447 TLLAVIAILV
+447 TLLALIAILV

-493 DMPTLSV
+493 DMPTLSI

-516 HTFADRM
+516 HTFADRV

-529 SLGILLGL
+529 SLWVLFGL